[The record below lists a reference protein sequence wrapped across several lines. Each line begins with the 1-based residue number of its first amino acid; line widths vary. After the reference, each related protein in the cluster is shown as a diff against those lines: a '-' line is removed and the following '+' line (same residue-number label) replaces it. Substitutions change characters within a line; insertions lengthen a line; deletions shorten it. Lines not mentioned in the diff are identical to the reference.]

1 MKKQLD
7 TAGIV
12 NELKMGSRFF
22 SPRPTANTQTT
33 DQTTMQSTMES
44 TPPSTDPPT
53 SQSTDVPPSP
63 SPQPAV
69 DRSAILG
76 RPKAF
81 YISTQQDADLDA
93 AVQQLAALAEG
104 KVGQK
109 IDRSTVVRLLL
120 DQANLANP
128 ATAERLYGQLV
139 SRLISQLTG

>member
-7 TAGIV
+7 ATGIV

-22 SPRPTANTQTT
+22 SPHPTANTEST
-33 DQTTMQSTMES
+33 DQATIQSTAES
-44 TPPSTDPPT
+44 TPPSTDQPTHSSTAASTHASPP
-53 SQSTDVPPSP
+53 
-63 SPQPAV
+63 PAV

-81 YISTQQDADLDA
+81 YITAQQDADLDQ
-93 AVQQLAALAEG
+93 AVQQLAALAER

-120 DQANLANP
+120 DQAHLADP
-128 ATAERLYGQLV
+128 TTADRLYGQLV